1 MSYFD
6 GDEGVDGSGNGSLD
20 PENSGSGIIGNDGEI
35 LGANIGST
43 HTTGHF
49 LAGQNSSRSGASA
62 NGTGGALA
70 VGLAMSSGATAE
82 VPTFHNAGKS
92 LAFGLGADSDERI
105 GGNEGFDL

>member
-82 VPTFHNAGKS
+82 VPAFHNSGKS

-105 GGNEGFDL
+105 GGNEGLDV